1 MIGKVV
7 KKNANQFLID
17 GKWMVAR
24 GKMKDAGIFVGD
36 DVEYSI
42 TENVIESVCVRK
54 NILVRPPISN
64 IDGMMIVIAPVP
76 KPDFML
82 VDKLLIFCKKND
94 IIPIICVNKCDI
106 LDEMLKTEI
115 VKTYSGVA
123 KIIFTSANKQD
134 VAQLKNEIKGVWTF
148 AGQSAVGKSS
158 LINALHG
165 KQLEQ
170 VGDLAKK
177 VDRGKQTTRLVSLYN
192 LGGENYIA
200 DTAGFSK
207 LDEGLLEIDERKL
220 ASFYPD
226 FAPYVGDC
234 EYYSCTHTKE
244 AKCGIKS
251 ATRVGKISQLRHENY
266 VKIFDAIKERRKYE
280 KKNS

>member
-7 KKNANQFLID
+7 KKNANQFLVD
-17 GKWMVAR
+17 DKWLVAR
-24 GKMKDAGIFVGD
+24 GKMKGEGIFVGD
-36 DVEYSI
+36 NVEYNES
-42 TENVIESVCVRK
+42 ENVIESVCERK
-54 NILVRPPISN
+54 NILVRPPIAN
-64 IDGMMIVIAPVP
+64 IDGMMIIIAPVP

-82 VDKLLIFCKKND
+82 VDKLLIFCEKND
-94 IIPIICVNKCDI
+94 IIPIICVNKSDI
-106 LDEMLKTEI
+106 LDKTLKTEI
-115 VKTYSGVA
+115 AKTYSGVA

-177 VDRGKQTTRLVSLYN
+177 VERGKQTTRLVSLYN
-192 LGGENYIA
+192 LGDENFIA

-207 LDEGLLEIDERKL
+207 LDEGLLDLDERRL

-226 FAPYVGDC
+226 FERYLKDC

-251 ATRVGKISQLRHENY
+251 AVKAGKISQLRYENY
-266 VKIFDAIKERRKYE
+266 VRIFDAIKERRKYE

>member
-7 KKNANQFLID
+7 KKNANQFLVD
-17 GKWMVAR
+17 DRWLVAR
-24 GKMKDAGIFVGD
+24 GKMKDSGIFVGD
-36 DVEYSI
+36 NVEYSAS
-42 TENVIESVCVRK
+42 ENVIESVCGRK
-54 NILVRPPISN
+54 NVLVRPPIAN
-64 IDGMMIVIAPVP
+64 IDGMLIVIAPVP

-82 VDKLLIFCKKND
+82 VDKLLIFCEKND
-94 IIPIICVNKCDI
+94 IKPIICVNKCDI
-106 LDEMLKTEI
+106 LDEKLKNEI
-115 VKTYSGVA
+115 ESTYSKVA
-123 KIIFTSANKQD
+123 KIIFVSAHDGEIEN
-134 VAQLKNEIKGVWTF
+134 LKNEIIGVWTF

-165 KQLEQ
+165 QQLEQ

-177 VDRGKQTTRLVSLYN
+177 VERGKQTTRLVSLYKLSGN
-192 LGGENYIA
+192 NYIA

-207 LDEGLLEIDERKL
+207 LDEGLLNLDERKL

-226 FAPYVGDC
+226 FAPYLNDC

-244 AKCGIKS
+244 AKCGIK
-251 ATRVGKISQLRHENY
+251 AAAKAGKISQTRYENY
-266 VKIFDAIKERRKYE
+266 TKLFDSIKNGRKYE

>member
-1 MIGKVV
+1 MIGKVI
-7 KKNANQFLID
+7 KKNANQFLVD
-17 GKWMVAR
+17 GKWLVAR
-24 GKMKDAGIFVGD
+24 GKMKESGIFAGD
-36 DVEYSI
+36 NVEYSPM
-42 TENVIESVCVRK
+42 ENVIENVCERK
-54 NILVRPPISN
+54 NILIRPPIAN

-82 VDKLLIFCKKND
+82 VDKLLIFCEKND

-106 LDEMLKTEI
+106 LDETLKTEI
-115 VKTYSGVA
+115 LKIYSGVA
-123 KIIFTSANKQD
+123 KIIFTSANNQD
-134 VAQLKNEIKGVWTF
+134 IDSLKKEIKGVWTF

-177 VDRGKQTTRLVSLYN
+177 VERGKQTTRLVSLYN

-207 LDEGLLEIDERKL
+207 LDEGLLEIDERSL

-226 FAPYVGDC
+226 FVQYVGDC
-234 EYYSCTHTKE
+234 EYYSCTHTRE
-244 AKCGIKS
+244 EKCGIKS
-251 ATRVGKISQLRHENY
+251 AVKAGKISKSRYENY
-266 VKIFDAIKERRKYE
+266 VKIFDGIKNRRNYE